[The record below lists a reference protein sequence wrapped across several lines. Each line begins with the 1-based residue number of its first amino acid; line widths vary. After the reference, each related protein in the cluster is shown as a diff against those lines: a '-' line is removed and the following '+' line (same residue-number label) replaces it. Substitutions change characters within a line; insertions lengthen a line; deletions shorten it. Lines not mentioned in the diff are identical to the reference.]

1 MKTHNP
7 KAEVASSR
15 GRWMR
20 RAAREDESGGRRQR
34 GVALIV
40 VLTSITILS
49 VVVIDL
55 TKQSHLHLDQGV
67 FIRDEVRANILA
79 DTALDMT
86 RACLDRKAWGPL
98 GAMQSKVDLN
108 RLCNLMLGVFIRGTI
123 DLPVGGLSVPLEGID
138 GLKINDAELTEVEVK
153 PEASYIGL
161 VGLAC
166 PPPNLALLEEQQNRL
181 EAAQTRQP
189 PPQSDPL
196 NCPQRIVTVNQ
207 LRSLFCDP
215 QIAHVFETEQPDGQR
230 YTRAEVIGNLIDW
243 IDPDDNR
250 ISIDPFTWQL
260 QEGAGEGEDSYYR
273 DGDDRYRSK
282 DSMFDSVE
290 ELRLVRG
297 VSDELYLF
305 LKDRVSVHASNKVN
319 MNTASA
325 DVIAALLQSHTLRFK
340 NTESYVCGEESSS
353 VDMGREL
360 FARYARMV
368 IDARTTMQFNKMMS
382 GNFLGQTFRRPQDF
396 ISVARDPLRVI
407 SSSGVGQLM
416 DPLQV
421 LMARYQMTDMQYQF
435 IQADVQWPQMT
446 QSLGNRDQIFRL
458 TVRGKLG
465 EMTRQV
471 TAVLKQDGPVVRTL
485 YYREE

>member
-1 MKTHNP
+1 MSHNSIHNSRRLQRHSWR
-7 KAEVASSR
+7 ESSR
-15 GRWMR
+15 KP
-20 RAAREDESGGRRQR
+20 QR

-40 VLTSITILS
+40 VLTAITVLTI
-49 VVVIDL
+49 VIIDL
-55 TKQSHLHLDQGV
+55 SRQANLHLDQGV
-67 FIRDEVRANILA
+67 FIRDEVRANVLA

-86 RACLDRKAWGPL
+86 RACLDRKAWGPM
-98 GAMQSKVDLN
+98 GAMQSKIDLN

-123 DLPVGGLSVPLEGID
+123 DLPVGGLSVPLDGID
-138 GLKINDAELTEVEVK
+138 GLKIDQGDLTEVEVT

-166 PPPNLALLEEQQNRL
+166 PPPNLALIEEQQKQIENAR
-181 EAAQTRQP
+181 TRQP
-189 PPQSDPL
+189 PPQYDPL
-196 NCPQRIVTVNQ
+196 NCPQRIVTINQ

-215 QIAHVFETEQPDGQR
+215 QVAHVFETEQPDGQR

-250 ISIDPFTWQL
+250 VSIDPYTWRI

-273 DGDDRYRSK
+273 DGEDRYRSK

-297 VSDELYLF
+297 ISDELYLF

-353 VDMGREL
+353 IDMGREL
-360 FARYARMV
+360 FARYARIIV
-368 IDARTTMQFNKMMS
+368 DARTTLQFNKMMS
-382 GNFLGQTFRRPQDF
+382 GNFLGQTFRRPNDF
-396 ISVARDPLRVI
+396 IGVARDPLRIIV
-407 SSSGVGQLM
+407 SSGMGQM
-416 DPLQV
+416 IDPLQV
-421 LMARYQMTDMQYQF
+421 LVARYQMTDLQYQF
-435 IQADVQWPQMT
+435 IQTDVQWQQMT
-446 QSLGNRDQIFRL
+446 QSLGTRDQTFRL

-465 EMTRQV
+465 EMTRKV
-471 TAVLKQDGPVVRTL
+471 TAVLKQDGSVVRTL